1 MGSNISNGA
10 KLEENAKHFHHKHLL
25 FINNIES
32 NTFSTIDLKFVS
44 GRLIPTI
51 KNKTKLRS
59 HQKADQNH
67 NVDTLTI
74 KK

>member
-1 MGSNISNGA
+1 MLRA
-10 KLEENAKHFHHKHLL
+10 L
-25 FINNIES
+25 NIES
-32 NTFSTIDLKFVS
+32 NTFSTIDLKFIS
-44 GRLIPTI
+44 GRLILTI
-51 KNKTKLRS
+51 KNKTKLQS